1 MRAFGFCGVGARHA
15 HPGGHGFKL
24 GGRAA
29 KLGAVVAVV
38 AGLSMGLGG
47 TVGAATDS
55 NFAYA
60 RTQGNFSL
68 TWGFP
73 GIPFHASFGSKA
85 AVNVSFRVNGQAY
98 GPGGFR
104 VPSEQ
109 GPTVADPSA
118 ANASSSYCHGC
129 LTNAIAINVDVVSG
143 PTTSVFAPT
152 KAVATDTYCVGC
164 NTLAADYTFVVA
176 LGTVAFLTPQGLS
189 ALDAIASALVA
200 DANTPEQS
208 SVLAAQVEAQLAAI
222 QGVLQPGSATLDP
235 VSSPQPAAVPVPQ
248 AQSAAVPVPQ
258 AQSAAV
264 PAPQAQS
271 AAVPA
276 PAPAPQAQPAV
287 QQFGATQYSNAV
299 TG

>member
-15 HPGGHGFKL
+15 RQGRHGFKL

-47 TVGAATDS
+47 SVGAATDA
-55 NFAYA
+55 NYAFA
-60 RTQGNFSL
+60 RTQGNLSL

-98 GPGGFR
+98 GQGSFS

-109 GPTVADPSA
+109 GPSVGDPSA
-118 ANASSSYCHGC
+118 ANASSSYCQGC
-129 LTNAIAINVDVVSG
+129 LTNAIAINVDVVTGPVSVVYT
-143 PTTSVFAPT
+143 PTT
-152 KAVATDTYCVGC
+152 AVAKDNYCVGC

-176 LGTVAFLTPQGLS
+176 PGTVAFLTQQGLS
-189 ALDAIASALVA
+189 DLYAIASNVVA
-200 DANTPEQS
+200 EANTVEPS
-208 SVLAAQVEAQLAAI
+208 PVLAQQVVSALQAI
-222 QGVLQPGSATLDP
+222 QTLLANPAELDP
-235 VSSPQPAAVPVPQ
+235 LPSPQPAAVPAAQPQ
-248 AQSAAVPVPQ
+248 P
-258 AQSAAV
+258 AAV
-264 PAPQAQS
+264 PAAQPQP

-276 PAPAPQAQPAV
+276 AQPQPAV
-287 QQFGATQYSNAV
+287 QTFGATQYSTAV